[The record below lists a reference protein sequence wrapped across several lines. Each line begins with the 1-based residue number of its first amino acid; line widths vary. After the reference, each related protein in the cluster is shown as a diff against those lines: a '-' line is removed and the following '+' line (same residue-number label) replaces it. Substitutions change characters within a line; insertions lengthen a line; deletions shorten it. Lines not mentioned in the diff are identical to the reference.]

1 MDVPVL
7 LWIVVP
13 LAIVHLAAWRRRDVL
28 VFQLLVDVALL
39 LLPGRLLL
47 AGVHLGPGV
56 VGGAPWGAP
65 TTVIGSPEQ
74 GDLPLEFAV
83 WWEEVRRL
91 AAAGQPPWVSD
102 RLGGGVP
109 LYANGQSQIPF
120 PLHLPVWA
128 LGAERGTDVMA
139 VWKLELAALGVFLML
154 RRLRARPAA
163 AALAGVAFAFGLYP
177 LSWLVVPL
185 AWVVAAAPW
194 ALWALLGALRG
205 RRTAAAM
212 LAVLLGVLAGWSV
225 HPETAAFLW
234 LAVALAGLVVAWGRW
249 RRVRRLVVP
258 FALALAVGGV
268 GALPTLATVADSAKL
283 RATHMAAYPSPDV
296 SWSLRARAAA
306 LVLVPWRDGHP
317 ADWSWRWPFPA
328 AVVSVGVGS
337 LALVLL
343 LAARPRRRLRRHAL
357 ALVAVGA
364 LGASMLWQIPG
375 IAHALARI
383 PVLAALTWPRAGFL
397 VGLSLAP
404 LAGLA
409 LDAWLRKR
417 RTLRLVLAAAIVQAA
432 MLALLATG
440 SDTRPKHNWPAAGAP
455 VLAALAAPF
464 AGLGGGW
471 TLPALA
477 LAEQFVVGRNV
488 VPGSLVLGPPAPIL
502 KALRAHAGAEG
513 GRILALGPALP
524 ANLGAGLGVADLRA
538 HDPVRSLALA
548 RLHHALGSEGMDLP
562 GPVTTPWAGLAG
574 AWGVRWLVT
583 PADGITGSAAAG
595 WAEIYREANGV
606 IYRNPRCLPAL
617 RAATAAVAVGGTAG
631 AGAWEGVDFATV
643 ALVDEPLELHGG
655 ASLAVLD
662 ARPWRAIAAVRAR
675 GRVLAIL
682 HSPRAPGWSALLDGR
697 PTPII
702 QANLGAM
709 GVVVPTGAHEVRWEY
724 WPPLLWPGAAL
735 TIAGLAGCAWLSLS
749 SRRRRT

>member
-13 LAIVHLAAWRRRDVL
+13 LAIIHLAARHRRDVL
-28 VFQLLVDVALL
+28 AFQLLVDVALV

-47 AGVHLGPGV
+47 SGAHLGPGV

-74 GDLPLEFAV
+74 SDLPLELAV
-83 WWEEVRRL
+83 WWEEIRRL
-91 AAAGQPPWVSD
+91 GAAGQPPWVSD

-109 LYANGQSQIPF
+109 LYANGQSQVPF
-120 PLHLPVWA
+120 PLHLPVWV

-154 RRLRARPAA
+154 RRLRARAAA

-177 LSWLVVPL
+177 LSWLVSPV

-205 RRTAAAM
+205 RRTAAAL

-225 HPETAAFLW
+225 NPGTAAFLW
-234 LAVALAGLVVAWGRW
+234 LAVALAGLVVAWGSW
-249 RRVRRLVVP
+249 QRVRRLVVP
-258 FALALAVGGV
+258 FALALAVAGV

-283 RATHMAAYPSPDV
+283 RATNVAAYPSPDV

-306 LVLVPWRDGHP
+306 LVLAPWRDGHP
-317 ADWSWRWPFPA
+317 ADGSWRWPFPA
-328 AVVSVGVGS
+328 AVLSVGVGS
-337 LALVLL
+337 LALVFVLG
-343 LAARPRRRLRRHAL
+343 ARPRRRLRRHAL
-357 ALVAVGA
+357 ALAAVGT
-364 LGASMLWQIPG
+364 LGASLLWQIPG
-375 IAHALARI
+375 IAQALARI
-383 PVLAALTWPRAGFL
+383 PMLAALTWARAGFL

-409 LDAWLRKR
+409 LDAWLRNR
-417 RTLRLVLAAAIVQAA
+417 RTLRLVFAAAVVQAA
-432 MLALLATG
+432 MLALLASG
-440 SDTRPKHNWPAAGAP
+440 SDARRTHSWPAAGAP
-455 VLAALAAPF
+455 MLVALAAPF
-464 AGLGGGW
+464 AGMAGGW

-477 LAEQFVVGRNV
+477 LAEQCALGWNV
-488 VPGSLVLGPPAPIL
+488 LPGSRSLAPASPIL
-502 KALRAHAGAEG
+502 TALRANTGAEG

-524 ANLGAGLGVADLRA
+524 ANLGARLGFADLRA
-538 HDPVRSLALA
+538 QDPVRPLALA

-583 PADGITGSAAAG
+583 PADGITGAAAAG
-595 WAEIYREANGV
+595 WAENYRDATGM

-617 RAATAAVAVGGTAG
+617 RAATAALAVGGTAG
-631 AGAWEGVDFATV
+631 AGAWENVDFQSV
-643 ALVDEPLELHGG
+643 ALVDEPLELHGA
-655 ASLAVLD
+655 ASLVVLD
-662 ARPWRAIAAVRAR
+662 ARSWRAVANVRAQ
-675 GRVLAIL
+675 GRILAIL
-682 HSPRAPGWSALLDGR
+682 HSPRAPGWSASLDGQ
-697 PTPII
+697 PTRIVA
-702 QANLGAM
+702 ANLGAM

-724 WPPLLWPGAAL
+724 RPPLLWPGAAL
-735 TIAGLAGCAWLSLS
+735 TVAGLAGCAWLSLS
-749 SRRRRT
+749 SRRRRR